1 MTLTNKQL
9 KGYVQLAVGGDP
21 STTPSITADERVA
34 QIINH
39 AGEHLYTRAW
49 RFRERTAK
57 DLGTTASQSYI
68 TLPSDVGEII
78 TVEPVNSWSNS
89 LSFVDPATF
98 ERVSNEGVSPE
109 LSYLVTLVYKD
120 NNPTLDIYPTPAAT
134 DADAFQIRYR
144 ARWVELTIPTG
155 ANSVDDTTAVGVATY
170 VEGLLIE
177 YVRAIAEGGEDGT
190 TQQRLMEVDN
200 GIMLDRALRK
210 DGTLQPDY
218 GSLPSSRYSG
228 GQSYAAGTV
237 SAPTATTILWRGTW
251 SASNLYT
258 VNDLVHYT
266 GNGNSYIC
274 ILDTTASG
282 EVPTNASYWD
292 IFTAS

>member
-144 ARWVELTIPTG
+144 ARWVELTDET
-155 ANSVDDTTAVGVATY
+155 VDLTTVIGVATY
-170 VEGLLIE
+170 VEALLVE

-190 TQQRLMEVDN
+190 TQQRLMAVDG

-218 GSLPSSRYSG
+218 GSLPSSGYSG

-237 SAPTATTILWRGTW
+237 SAPAASTLVWRGTW

-258 VNDLVHYT
+258 VDDLIHYT
-266 GNGNSYIC
+266 VNGNSYIC
-274 ILDTTASG
+274 IQDTSASG
-282 EVPTNASYWD
+282 EVPTNAAFWD
-292 IFTAS
+292 LFSGSGS

>member
-21 STTPSITADERVA
+21 STTPSITVGERIS

-49 RFRERTAK
+49 RFRERTAQ

-78 TVEPVNSWSNS
+78 TVEPVNSWSAS

-98 ERVSNEGVSPE
+98 ERVSNEGVAPE

-120 NNPTLDIYPTPAAT
+120 NNPTLDIYPTPAST
-134 DADAFQIRYR
+134 DADAFQVRYR
-144 ARWVELTIPTG
+144 ARWVELTTESIELGTE
-155 ANSVDDTTAVGVATY
+155 VGIATY
-170 VEGLLIE
+170 VEALLIE

-190 TQQRLMEVDN
+190 TQQRLMAIDA
-200 GIMLDRALRK
+200 GILLDRALRK

-218 GSLPSSRYSG
+218 GSLPSSGFHG
-228 GQSYAAGTV
+228 GQAYAAGTV
-237 SAPTATTILWRGTW
+237 SAPDATNLVWMGTW
-251 SASNLYT
+251 NSGVTYAKDYLVRSSPNTYISKKST
-258 VNDLVHYT
+258 NTNNAVTDTEWWDLFT
-266 GNGNSYIC
+266 GAG
-274 ILDTTASG
+274 
-282 EVPTNASYWD
+282 
-292 IFTAS
+292 